1 MKRSKSI
8 LEANTEATEQSYLS
22 NLQNN
27 TITMFKVVAVST
39 DTKNKQEESIQWH

>member
-8 LEANTEATEQSYLS
+8 LEAKTEVTEQSYLS

-27 TITMFKVVAVST
+27 KITMFKVVVVSKN
-39 DTKNKQEESIQWH
+39 TKKKQEESIQWH